1 MRKVINMV
9 KAKPFIKW
17 VGGKSQLLE
26 QFENF
31 YPNELRKGII
41 KNYVEPFLGGGALFF
56 ALSQHYNIERAYL
69 SDLNKDLILT
79 YQVIQQRPNDLL
91 DFLEQYQKDYDQTEQ
106 EKRKDLFLAIRHHF
120 NLHRF
125 EINYKKLSDN
135 WIPRA
140 AQFIFLNKTC
150 FNGLFRLN
158 SKGEF
163 NVPYGKYKT
172 AMIFDEPNILAVSKL
187 LQRADIQQAHYTS
200 CFDKASETTFVYLD
214 PPYRPISQ
222 TASFTTYTGAEFD
235 DTEQLQLA
243 QFFRKLDQ
251 EKGAKLMLS
260 NSDPK
265 NENPNDDFFEK
276 AYSGYNIFRVSAS
289 RAVNCN
295 GEKRGKIN
303 EILITN
309 YQYEPQ
315 TLALNF

>member
-1 MRKVINMV
+1 MK

-17 VGGKSQLLE
+17 VGGKNQLLE
-26 QFENF
+26 QFENY
-31 YPNELRKGII
+31 YPNELRKGTI
-41 KNYVEPFLGGGALFF
+41 KNYAEPFLGGGALFF
-56 ALSQHYNIERAYL
+56 ALSQHYKIENAYL

-79 YQVIQQRPNDLL
+79 YQVIQQKPNELL
-91 DFLEQYQKDYDQTEQ
+91 DFLEHYQKEYDQTEQ
-106 EKRKDLFLAIRHHF
+106 AKRNDLFLAVRQHF

-135 WIPRA
+135 WVSRA
-140 AQFIFLNKTC
+140 GQFIFLNKTC

-172 AMIFDEPNILAVSKL
+172 AMIFDETNILAVSKT
-187 LQRADIQQAHYTS
+187 LQNAQIQYANYS
-200 CFDKASETTFVYLD
+200 NCWENVNENTFVYFD

-222 TASFTTYTGAEFD
+222 TASFTTYTGTEFKD
-235 DTEQLQLA
+235 REQLQLA
-243 QFFRKLDQ
+243 QFFQKLDK

-265 NENPNDDFFEK
+265 NENPDDDFFEK
-276 AYSGYNIFRVSAS
+276 TFLGYNIFKVSAN
-289 RAVNCN
+289 RAINCD

-303 EILITN
+303 ELLITN
-309 YQYEPQ
+309 YQYEPH
-315 TLALNF
+315 TLAINF

>member
-1 MRKVINMV
+1 MITLRKVINMV

-125 EINYKKLSDN
+125 EINYKKPSDN

-172 AMIFDEPNILAVSKL
+172 VTIFDEPNILAVSKL
-187 LQRADIQQAHYTS
+187 LQRAEIQPAHYTS
-200 CFDKASETTFVYLD
+200 CFDKASENTFIYLD
-214 PPYRPISQ
+214 PPYRPISK

-235 DTEQLQLA
+235 DTEQLKLA

-276 AYSGYNIFRVSAS
+276 AYSDYNIFRVSAS

-309 YQYEPQ
+309 Y
-315 TLALNF
+315 